1 LRIAGYWNSGQECA
15 AACRVLAG
23 PQVYDRLLEELVP
36 RVSAIQVGDPAESS
50 EIEMGPLIS
59 AEHRERVMGFL
70 DRATA
75 GGAKVLVG
83 GQAPSRAGFFVEP
96 TVVIDANEEQEI
108 VRREVFGPVITVQ
121 RFTDQDEALRWA
133 NGVDYGLCASVWT
146 RDVGRALNVARQ
158 LQFGTVWINE
168 HLALASEMPWGGR
181 KQSGFGSD
189 MSKHVLEDYTVLKH
203 VMANLG

>member
-1 LRIAGYWNSGQECA
+1 
-15 AACRVLAG
+15 
-23 PQVYDRLLEELVP
+23 
-36 RVSAIQVGDPAESS
+36 
-50 EIEMGPLIS
+50 MGPLIS

-75 GGAKVLVG
+75 GGATVLVG